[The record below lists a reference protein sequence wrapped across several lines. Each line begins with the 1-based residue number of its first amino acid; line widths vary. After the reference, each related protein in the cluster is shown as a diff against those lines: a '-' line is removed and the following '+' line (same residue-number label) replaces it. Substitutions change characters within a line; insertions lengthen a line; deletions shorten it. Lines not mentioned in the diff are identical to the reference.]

1 MAKPTKEVLHH
12 SANSTHLHHPHHTF
26 RDILSHRPF
35 IIKPAEMEQFGVA
48 AAHSGAINHVHAIH
62 FGPAA
67 VDVVREVRLAV
78 TVVVIGWVAVTGI
91 RTYFDR
97 GRR

>member
-1 MAKPTKEVLHH
+1 MKFSVTQPTQLNSPSSPTPYLSGYPSRPDH
-12 SANSTHLHHPHHTF
+12 SSSN
-26 RDILSHRPF
+26 RRR
-35 IIKPAEMEQFGVA
+35 MEQFGVA